1 MAKDKKTEYMYE
13 EDSLFPQKYKKLKK
27 EFARCKK
34 EKQEYL
40 DGWQRSRA
48 ELQNF
53 IKQKEIEV
61 QDFKRFAT
69 SEIILKVLIFFDN
82 LGFILDSAPKSVKG
96 DPWLKGIASTRK
108 QLEDMLMREGIEEI
122 SAEQGGEFEPAR
134 HEAVEAVE
142 SNEKS
147 GLVAEVLQ
155 KGYTL
160 NGKVIR
166 PTRVKIAK

>member
-1 MAKDKKTEYMYE
+1 MAKDKKTEYVYE
-13 EDSLFPQKYKKLKK
+13 EDGLFPQKYKKLKK
-27 EFARCKK
+27 ELVRCKK

-53 IKQKEIEV
+53 IKQKEIES

-69 SEIILKVLIFFDN
+69 AEIILKVLIFFDN
-82 LGFILDSAPKSVKG
+82 LGFILDSAPKSVKD

-108 QLEDMLMREGIEEI
+108 QLEDMLTREGVEEI
-122 SAEQGGEFEPAR
+122 PAEQGGEFEPAR
-134 HEAVEAVE
+134 HEAVETVE
-142 SNEKS
+142 SDERS
-147 GLVAEVLQ
+147 GLIAQVLQ

-166 PTRVKIAK
+166 PTRVKVAK

>member
-1 MAKDKKTEYMYE
+1 MAKDKKTEYVYE
-13 EDSLFPQKYKKLKK
+13 EDGLFTQKYKKLKK
-27 EFARCKK
+27 EFARCKN
-34 EKQEYL
+34 ERQEYL

-53 IKQKEIEV
+53 IKQKDIEV
-61 QDFKRFAT
+61 QDFKRFAI

-108 QLEDMLMREGIEEI
+108 QLEDMLTREGVEEI
-122 SAEQGGEFEPAR
+122 PAEQGGEFEPAR
-134 HEAVEAVE
+134 HEAVETVE
-142 SNEKS
+142 SDERS
-147 GLVAEVLQ
+147 GLIAQVLQ

-160 NGKVIR
+160 NGKAIR
-166 PTRVKIAK
+166 PTRVKVAK